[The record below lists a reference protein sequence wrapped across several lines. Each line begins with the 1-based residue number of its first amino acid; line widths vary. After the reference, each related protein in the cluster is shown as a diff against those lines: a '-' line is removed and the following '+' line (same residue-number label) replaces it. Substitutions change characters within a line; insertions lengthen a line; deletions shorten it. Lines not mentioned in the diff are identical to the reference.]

1 MLLRKDVYPYEYMDS
16 WKRFDGASLPNKKAF
31 YSELYLEDITNK
43 DYTLPQKV
51 LNELK
56 LKDLDD
62 YHDLYVDA
70 LLLATTWYIDTLT

>member
-16 WKRFDGASLPNKKAF
+16 WKRFDEASLPNKKAF
-31 YSELYLEDITNK
+31 YNELYLEDITNK

-62 YHDLYVDA
+62 YHDLYVDT